1 MARGPGAGTGHCEPE
16 GHGGHN
22 YHAPVDRPV
31 HRRKEPGMT
40 APTLEVAAHL
50 NSEEMPWAE
59 LAPGIE
65 AKLLRV
71 SEQTGTYVL
80 MNRFAPG
87 TVLPTHR
94 HMGTVHAFTIQG
106 RWRYREYDWV
116 ATAGSFAFEPA
127 GATHT
132 LTAEGEE
139 DTVVLFV
146 IEGGLIVFDDDG

>member
-1 MARGPGAGTGHCEPE
+1 MS
-16 GHGGHN
+16 
-22 YHAPVDRPV
+22 
-31 HRRKEPGMT
+31 
-40 APTLEVAAHL
+40 APTLEVAARHL

-65 AKLLRV
+65 AKLLRF

-94 HMGTVHAFTIQG
+94 HMGPVHAFTIQG

-132 LTAEGEE
+132 LMAEGDE
-139 DTVVLFV
+139 DTVALFV
-146 IEGGLIVFDDDG
+146 IEGGLIVFDDDGNYLLYEDGETMREHIRLAMEGRGQTFPAELVLP